1 MRPFII
7 YEAQAVKLLA
17 IDTSTEACSAALL
30 IDGQVLEEYA
40 LAPRQ
45 HTHLILPMVERLLAA
60 AGASLRQLDGMAF
73 GRGPGAFTGLRIAAG
88 VTQGLAFGAELP
100 VLPVSSLAAL
110 AHAAWR
116 LHGAQQVL
124 TALDARMQEV
134 YWGAWQVEGV
144 GQLRLQAT
152 EQVLPPAVA
161 PLPSGVDWFAAGHGW
176 LAYEAILTPRFAGIV
191 SGRDVN
197 LLPRA
202 HDVALIGAHL
212 ARHGGLL
219 PAGAA
224 QPVYLRDRVAEKP
237 KSV

>member
-1 MRPFII
+1 M
-7 YEAQAVKLLA
+7 KLLA

-30 IDGQVLEEYA
+30 IDGEVFEEYA

-45 HTHLILPMVERLLAA
+45 HTHLILPMVERLLA
-60 AGASLRQLDGMAF
+60 GAETSLRQLDGIAF

-100 VLPVSSLAAL
+100 VVPVSSLAAL

-116 LHGAQQVL
+116 LHGAIRVL
-124 TALDARMQEV
+124 TALDARMHEV
-134 YWGAWQVEGV
+134 YWGAWHVEGM
-144 GQLRLQAT
+144 GKLRL
-152 EQVLPPAVA
+152 EGEERVMPPAEVPVPPDA
-161 PLPSGVDWFAAGHGW
+161 AWFAAGHGW
-176 LAYEAILTPRFAGIV
+176 LAYDAILTPRFAAIE
-191 SGRDVN
+191 SGRDAH

-212 ARHGGLL
+212 VRHGGLL
-219 PAGAA
+219 PAMEA

-237 KSV
+237 KSAC